1 MKLLGFKNTELL
13 WTIALTLV
21 IPVWIG
27 LAPKWYSWYGGT
39 ENWLW
44 MKWLYDLLDDRWLV
58 NIPICI
64 VLGYFVLRW
73 CRRIWKDN
81 DLRLFRP
88 PLAVIGLVFL
98 YCKSQVVYAKIVWE
112 LDYSMFLKGLLL
124 IALSVMLIKDIRKTM
139 QYYKNKKVT
148 EPEENE
154 QKESQNAKGFSN
166 DNAENEDIP
175 ESLKSYAS
183 LIVERLAATNINKL
197 SYAVG
202 VIGEWGVGKTTFLKL
217 LKKQIEGKAEVVE
230 FNPWM
235 CRTPEQV
242 TQDFFASLRHQL
254 SSKHSTLSK
263 SIKEYAKYVSKL
275 TLTPHTAF
283 SLDMILPLGEE
294 SLYERKQ
301 SLSDKFSYLPR
312 PVVVIID
319 DVDRLEREEVFEVLR
334 LIRNTADLSNTIYI
348 VAYDK
353 EYVTCVL
360 EEKNIK
366 NASAYLEKIFPVE
379 VHLPKVEDHLIWKA
393 FYSDINAQD
402 SFSNKFAELLFA
414 KFKNNERA
422 LILRVL
428 DNYRRAKRFAR
439 LYMLNVSYL
448 KKQSPGEIYSVDL
461 FWLELLQMYDKRAYN
476 KLANEPGSLLY
487 RDDERF
493 KIRNGILR
501 NATENDKNVYTG
513 EKFWK
518 EETPN
523 ILEMIF
529 GNYIQMTK
537 VSICYIENYEKYF
550 ILSVSPYKLSIKEM
564 NELFANGANLDEVVS
579 KWVDSGKYFDSIAY
593 QLKQVDVNNLKE
605 NKLNSFVSGI
615 LCFGMRIAPYR
626 NNQVWTVKKML
637 REERYNVDTKRIAH
651 KTVISWIKKKLEDET
666 ALLQLSRLLNVFYVT
681 KEYDDRNLKTKSF
694 PLVIDNKEVEDL
706 LVMVMKSYLEKH
718 PEFTALD
725 VIKEKGTLA
734 SLFKN
739 CCVTVENAMPVEN
752 CCLYKQVAFD
762 VVIDHFTRKEVKP
775 TQKEYEDAYGAMFH
789 QETPEFDNPMDEID
803 YSYYMDESYDQKM
816 QEYFGSKEDNKL
828 EEFKNKCFVA
838 AGIKEDVLG
847 ISKE

>member
-1 MKLLGFKNTELL
+1 MKFLGYKNMDLKWAT
-13 WTIALTLV
+13 ALILV
-21 IPVWIG
+21 IPIWMG
-27 LAPKWYSWYGGT
+27 LAPKWYSCYGGT

-44 MKWLYDLLDDRWLV
+44 MKWLYDLLDDCWLV

-64 VLGYFVLRW
+64 VLGYFVFRW
-73 CRRIWKDN
+73 CQRIWKDN
-81 DLRLFRP
+81 DLRLYRP

-98 YCKSQVVYAKIVWE
+98 YWKSQVVYAKIVWE
-112 LDYSMFLKGLLL
+112 LDYRMFLNGLLL

-139 QYYKNKKVT
+139 QCYKNKKVT

-154 QKESQNAKGFSN
+154 QKESQNTKGFSN
-166 DNAENEDIP
+166 DNVENEDIP
-175 ESLKSYAS
+175 ESLISYAS
-183 LIVERLAATNINKL
+183 LIVERLADTNINKQ

-283 SLDMILPLGEE
+283 SLDMILPVGEE

-301 SLSDKFSYLPR
+301 SLSDKFSYLPH

-379 VHLPKVEDHLIWKA
+379 LHLPKVEDYLIWEA
-393 FYSDINAQD
+393 FYSDVNAQD
-402 SFSNKFAELLFA
+402 SFSGKFAELLFA

-448 KKQSPGEIYSVDL
+448 KKQSPDEINLVDL
-461 FWLELLQMYDKRAYN
+461 FWLEILQMYDKRAYN

-487 RDDERF
+487 RDNERF

-501 NATENDKNVYTG
+501 NATDKDKNAYTG

-523 ILEMIF
+523 ILDMIF
-529 GNYIQMTK
+529 GNYIQTTK
-537 VSICYIENYEKYF
+537 LSICFTENYEKYF
-550 ILSVSPYKLSIKEM
+550 TLGVSPFKLSIKEM
-564 NELFANGANLDEVVS
+564 NELFDNDTKPDEVVS
-579 KWVDSGKYFDSIAY
+579 NWVDSGKYFDSIAY
-593 QLKQVDVNNLKE
+593 QLKQVDVNKLKD
-605 NKLNSFVSGI
+605 NKLKAFVSGI
-615 LCFGMRIAPYR
+615 LCFGMRIAAYR

-637 REERYNVDTKRIAH
+637 REKQYNEDAKRIAH
-651 KTVISWIKKKLEDET
+651 ITVLSWIEKKLEDEKV
-666 ALLQLSRLLNVFYVT
+666 LIQLCRLLNGFYVT
-681 KEYDDRNLKTKSF
+681 IEYDDQNLEMKSF
-694 PLVIDNKEVEDL
+694 PLVISNMEVEDL
-706 LVMVMKSYLEKH
+706 LVMVIKSYLEKH
-718 PEFTALD
+718 PEITALD

-739 CCVTVENAMPVEN
+739 CCVTVENAMRAEN
-752 CCLYKQVAFD
+752 YCHYKQVAFD
-762 VVIDHFTRKEVKP
+762 VVIGHFARKDVKP
-775 TQKEYEDAYGAMFH
+775 TQKEFEDAYGAMFH
-789 QETPEFDNPMDEID
+789 QETPEFDNPLDEYNYWD
-803 YSYYMDESYDQKM
+803 YMNESYDQKM
-816 QEYFGSKEDNKL
+816 QEYFGSSYDSKEDNKL

-838 AGIKEDVLG
+838 NQV
-847 ISKE
+847 